1 MQSEIVDELIRLMYS
16 VRRIVSIL
24 MSQDNSTKTSSNLVQ
39 DIKSEILKP
48 VSEVKDTNN
57 PFNQPKAKKHRWTD
71 SEVKQIIYCADPKTA
86 MSKRQFSYLLITLP
100 NSLTATAVKNKVY
113 DLGLAV
119 KKGVVCSRTE

>member
-1 MQSEIVDELIRLMYS
+1 MQSEIVDELIRLMSS

-39 DIKSEILKP
+39 DIKREILKP
-48 VSEVKDTNN
+48 TSEVKDTSN
-57 PFNQPKAKKHRWTD
+57 PFSQTKTKKHRCTD
-71 SEVKQIIYCADPKTA
+71 SEVKQIMYCADPETA
-86 MSKRQFSYLLITLP
+86 MSKRQFSYLLRTLP

>member
-1 MQSEIVDELIRLMYS
+1 LQSEIVDELIRLMSS

-48 VSEVKDTNN
+48 VSEVKDINN

-71 SEVKQIIYCADPKTA
+71 SEVKQIMYCADPKTA
-86 MSKRQFSYLLITLP
+86 MSKRQFSYLLRTLP